1 MDIALVPNRDKP
13 DAVLAAEQLYALLGK
28 RQGGM
33 GQAAGGVGR
42 LMVIPGADQA
52 AFAEF
57 KPELLVVLGGD
68 GSILTTAHALGG
80 MCVPVLGINFG
91 KLGYL
96 AAYSLDEF
104 IADLDSI
111 LAGKAPTTERL
122 MLQAAIYSW
131 KHNGVPEIQS
141 LADLE
146 ALTPRAQGLAL
157 NDVVINAGEP
167 FRMIEMEVQID
178 EERTT
183 TFRSD
188 GLVVA
193 TASGS
198 TGYNLSAGGPLISP
212 EVEAMVMAPICPYT
226 LSFRP
231 VVLPATASILVC
243 PYRLNPGSRVNFD
256 GQVNVAFGE
265 DECLLIRRAANSLTL
280 VENPRLTHWQMLAHK
295 MHWAQS
301 PRH

>member
-13 DAVLAAEQLYALLGK
+13 DAVAAAEQLYTLLTR
-28 RQGGM
+28 RQGR
-33 GQAAGGVGR
+33 GVGR
-42 LMVIPGADQA
+42 VGLLHADGAIAQ
-52 AFAEF
+52 FR
-57 KPELLVVLGGD
+57 PQLVVVLGGD
-68 GSILTTAHALGG
+68 GSILTTAQALDGLA
-80 MCVPVLGINFG
+80 VPVLGINFG

-96 AAYSLDEF
+96 AAYSLEEF
-104 IADLDSI
+104 IAHLDLI
-111 LAGKAPTTERL
+111 LSGTAPVTERL
-122 MLQAAIYSW
+122 MLQAAIYPWQRGSM
-131 KHNGVPEIQS
+131 PDIQP
-141 LADLE
+141 LKELE
-146 ALTPRAQGLAL
+146 ALAPRAHGLAL

-167 FRMIEMEVQID
+167 FRMIELEVQVD

-212 EVEAMVMAPICPYT
+212 ELAAMVLTPICPYT

-231 VVLPATASILVC
+231 VVLPAEASILVC
-243 PYRLNPGSRVNFD
+243 PYRLNAGSRVSFD
-256 GQVNVAFGE
+256 GQANVAITE
-265 DECLLIRRAANSLTL
+265 QECLLIRRARTRLTL
-280 VENPRLTHWQMLAHK
+280 VENPRITHWQMLAQK
-295 MHWAQS
+295 MHWARS

>member
-1 MDIALVPNRDKP
+1 MDILLLPNRDKP
-13 DAVLAAEQLYALLGK
+13 DAVEAAERLLKLLEEALQK
-28 RQGGM
+28 RGG
-33 GQAAGGVGR
+33 GGGGNGR
-42 LMVIPGADQA
+42 VAVMAGADHGQIA
-52 AFAEF
+52 AFR
-57 KPELLVVLGGD
+57 PNLVVVLGGD

-80 MCVPVLGINFG
+80 MPVPVVGINFG

-96 AAYSLDEF
+96 AEYSLEEF
-104 IADLDSI
+104 ITCLEMI
-111 LAGKAPTTERL
+111 LAGTVPRTERL
-122 MLQAAIYSW
+122 MLRAAIYPWRRGSD
-131 KHNGVPEIQS
+131 IQS
-141 LADLE
+141 LAVLE
-146 ALTPRAQGLAL
+146 SLPARSTGLAL

-167 FRMIEMEVQID
+167 FRMIELEVQVD

-212 EVEAMVMAPICPYT
+212 GLEAMVLTPISPYT

-231 VVLPATASILVC
+231 VVLPAASAILVC
-243 PYRLNPGSRVNFD
+243 PRHLNPGSRVSYD
-256 GQVNVAFGE
+256 GQVTVPLAE
-265 DECLLIRRAANSLTL
+265 DECLLIRRAEHALTL
-280 VENPRLTHWQMLAHK
+280 LENPRISHWQMLAEK
-295 MHWAQS
+295 MHWARS